1 MSLFKEH
8 KGLKPSVDKK
18 CKIFQQSNFWTLLF
32 KLLFS
37 FTVLLFFTIKIFAD
51 STEENYIFFYDKCSN
66 RVINEN
72 YNYIENFWESFC
84 SFLISTKWE
93 LFVLE
98 NAEND
103 FWIEIFSDEI
113 INYIK
118 SKYYRWEFLMVK
130 AKLWEEKVLE
140 NFGFKIW
147 DKLFSTSKTAKI
159 ENIVFWSDT
168 ILQKYEVLSK
178 NCAFDSF
185 IPKCRDKYFEWLV
198 SKIDFS
204 YNKLFL
210 TKEQLTPKTKNQLQ
224 KESEKIQNIKNKID
238 SLKGNYEKE
247 EKIFFTIEYISYKLT
262 LYNSIIKSIIE
273 DKNFEEVLVKKEK
286 EIKWIFVK
294 ELLKNFTVRQN
305 DLYTYFYYKDK
316 LAHTV
321 ENNLETLSV
330 QTKEQNKKSLWD
342 KDFLKQKIID
352 EYNASFLKVSQEE
365 VIYLS
370 RINWDFAYILDTK
383 TLKKFKTLWTITKTE
398 KGRKWYY
405 LLTFWLSLDLYDGK
419 DLQNIVKSWDWK
431 FVNDFELLSWWV
443 VKVTFQDDYGKT
455 FSESYDVNNL

>member
-1 MSLFKEH
+1 MKNFLKIVEMFQRNISTKKIALF
-8 KGLKPSVDKK
+8 LLL
-18 CKIFQQSNFWTLLF
+18 IFT
-32 KLLFS
+32 FS
-37 FTVLLFFTIKIFAD
+37 IKAF
-51 STEENYIFFYDKCSN
+51 SSSETQNYTFFYDKCSH
-66 RVINEN
+66 RLINEN
-72 YNYIENFWESFC
+72 YNYIEKFWESFC

-98 NAEND
+98 NTEND

-113 INYIK
+113 TSYIK

-130 AKLWEEKVLE
+130 AKLSEEKVLE

-159 ENIVFWSDT
+159 ENIVFWSDA

-178 NCAFDSF
+178 NCDFDSF
-185 IPKCRDKYFEWLV
+185 IPKCGDKYFEWLV

-210 TKEQLTPKTKNQLQ
+210 TKEQLTHKTKSQLQ

-238 SLKGNYEKE
+238 ILKENYEKE

-273 DKNFEEVLVKKEK
+273 DKNFEEILVKKEK

-294 ELLKNFTVRQN
+294 ELLKNFIIRQN

-316 LAHTV
+316 LVYAV
-321 ENNLETLSV
+321 ENNLEILSD
-330 QTKEQNKKSLWD
+330 QTKEQNKKSLSN

-352 EYNASFLKVSQEE
+352 EYKASFLKDSQEE
-365 VIYLS
+365 IIYLS
-370 RINWDFAYILDTK
+370 RINWDFAYIFDTK
-383 TLKKFKTLWTITKTE
+383 TLKKFKTFWTITKTE
-398 KGRKWYY
+398 KGKKWYY
-405 LLTFWLSLDLYDGK
+405 FLTFWLSLDLYDGK
-419 DLQNIVKSWDWK
+419 DFQNIVKSWEWK
-431 FVNDFELLSWWV
+431 FVNDFELLFWWV

-455 FSESYDVNNL
+455 FSENYDINNL